1 MKKGEFNFKGFTII
15 EVSLVLAIAG
25 LIFLMIFIALPAL
38 QRQQRDTAR
47 KEDITAFISAVKKF
61 QTNNRGALPAGEG
74 TFERATGSGD
84 STGWSGF
91 LRDYMSGGFEDPI
104 TGEEYELVVESCNG
118 GGKDND
124 CANGNWQK
132 ALTDDF
138 DANAGNIYVITQAK
152 CAGDDTKGVLS
163 TVNTR
168 KLAVLYKLE
177 GGGVYCEN
185 S

>member
-1 MKKGEFNFKGFTII
+1 
-15 EVSLVLAIAG
+15 
-25 LIFLMIFIALPAL
+25 
-38 QRQQRDTAR
+38 
-47 KEDITAFISAVKKF
+47 
-61 QTNNRGALPAGEG
+61 
-74 TFERATGSGD
+74 
-84 STGWSGF
+84 
-91 LRDYMSGGFEDPI
+91 MSGGFEDPI